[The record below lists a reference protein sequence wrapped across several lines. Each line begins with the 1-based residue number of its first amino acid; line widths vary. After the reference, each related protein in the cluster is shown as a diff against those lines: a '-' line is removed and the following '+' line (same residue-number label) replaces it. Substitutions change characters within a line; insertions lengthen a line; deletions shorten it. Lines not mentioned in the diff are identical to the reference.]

1 MFKIKY
7 LCSEQ
12 NPESIKTIFKYL
24 GRLIFIPL
32 ELLFGAIFVL
42 FIYILFASQIPTPE
56 VPDIHIGTRKKV
68 GKDHYVLGDN
78 YLKKND
84 FGVWEMY
91 IEGDPYERGLIYGE
105 LAKELIQRQ
114 EDIFVD
120 QINQFVP
127 KGAFQQFLKLMV
139 GFFNS
144 DLPKNIPLE
153 NQQEIYGISQSFSSK
168 YDYIA
173 DKYVRIL
180 NYHAAH
186 DIGHALNDY
195 SVVGCT
201 SFALKGSKTEGNELM
216 LGRNFDFYVGDAFA
230 EDQLILFVK
239 PTKGFAFASYSWA
252 GFTGVA
258 SGLNDQGL
266 SVTINASKSDLPTG
280 SKMPISLLAREILQY
295 ASTIDE
301 AIVIAKKRKTF
312 VSETLMIGS
321 AKDGKAVL
329 IEKSP
334 SKLGV
339 FEMQSDELVCAN
351 HYQSKTFIK
360 DSVNINNIAQS
371 DSKYRF
377 DRVDELLSSKN
388 NFTPAAIVEVLRDQY
403 GQNGDTLGLGNP
415 RAVNQLQ
422 ALHSVVIVPQR
433 KEFYISTQDFQL
445 GAFIGYDLTQTFA
458 LKKGIITDT
467 ISASRFLQS
476 KAYAS
481 FLSFKK
487 TRQAIS
493 NYLMFDT
500 ALELSKQEIDSFI
513 ASNSESYVTYEQ
525 LGKYFKKRKEYQRAA
540 SYFKVALTKNVA
552 SKQVEEELQT
562 LLKECQSN

>member
-12 NPESIKTIFKYL
+12 NPDSIKTFFKYL

-32 ELLFGAIFVL
+32 ELLFGAIFIL

-56 VPDIHIGTRKKV
+56 VPDIHVGTRKKV

-91 IEGDPYERGLIYGE
+91 IEGEPYERGLIYGE
-105 LAKELIQRQ
+105 LAKELIQHQ

-153 NQQEIYGISQSFSSK
+153 NQQEIYGISQSFSSE

-173 DKYVRIL
+173 EKYVRIL

-201 SFALKGSKTEGNELM
+201 SFALKGEKTEGNELM

-301 AIVIAKKRKTF
+301 AIAIAKKRQTF

-339 FEMQSDELVCAN
+339 YKMKSDELICSN
-351 HYQSKTFIK
+351 HYQSETFIK
-360 DSVNINNIAQS
+360 DSVNIKNIAQS

-377 DRVDELLSSKN
+377 DRVDELLTTKN
-388 NFTPAAIVEVLRDQY
+388 KFNPTSIVQVLRDQY
-403 GQNGDTLGLGNP
+403 ATNGDTLGLGNP

-422 ALHSVVIVPQR
+422 ALHSVVILPER
-433 KEFYISTQDFQL
+433 KEFFISTHDFQL
-445 GAFIGYDLTQTFA
+445 GAFIGYDLKQTFTT
-458 LKKGIITDT
+458 KKGSIIDT
-467 ISASRFLQS
+467 IQASSFLDS
-476 KAYAS
+476 KAYQS
-481 FLSFKK
+481 FLDFKK

-493 NYLMFDT
+493 SYLLFDT
-500 ALELSKQEIDSFI
+500 KLELSQQEIVQFI

-525 LGKYFKKRKEYQRAA
+525 LGKYFKKRKNYKRAA
-540 SYFKVALTKNVA
+540 TNFKLALTKKVA
-552 SKQVEEELQT
+552 SPHIEKELQT

>member
-1 MFKIKY
+1 M
-7 LCSEQ
+7 
-12 NPESIKTIFKYL
+12 
-24 GRLIFIPL
+24 
-32 ELLFGAIFVL
+32 LFV
-42 FIYILFASQIPTPE
+42 SQIPTPE
-56 VPDIHIGTRKKV
+56 VPDIHIGTRKKI

-91 IEGDPYERGLIYGE
+91 IEGEPYERGLIYGE

-127 KGAFQQFLKLMV
+127 KGFFQQFLKLLV
-139 GFFNS
+139 GYFNS
-144 DLPKNIPLE
+144 DIPKNIPLE
-153 NQQEIYGISQSFSSK
+153 NQQEIYGISQSFSCK

-173 DKYVRIL
+173 EKYVRIL

-195 SVVGCT
+195 SIVGCT
-201 SFALKGSKTEGNELM
+201 SFALKGEKTKGNELM
-216 LGRNFDFYVGDAFA
+216 IGRNFDFYVGDEFA

-239 PTKGFAFASYSWA
+239 PSTGHAFASYSWA

-258 SGLNDQGL
+258 SGLNEQGL

-301 AIVIAKKRKTF
+301 AVAIAKKRHTF

-334 SKLGV
+334 AKLGV
-339 FEMQSDELVCAN
+339 FEMKSDELVCAN
-351 HYQSKTFIK
+351 HYQSDVFIK
-360 DSVNINNIAQS
+360 DSVNIKNILQS
-371 DSKYRF
+371 DSKYRYN
-377 DRVDELLSSKN
+377 RVDELLHKDKK
-388 NFTPAAIVEVLRDQY
+388 FTPTSIVEVLRDQY
-403 GQNGDTLGLGNP
+403 ASDGDTLGLGNP

-422 ALHSVVIVPQR
+422 ALHSVVILPER
-433 KEFYISTQDFQL
+433 KEFFISTKNFQL

-458 LKKGIITDT
+458 SKHGVIVDT
-467 ISASRFLQS
+467 ISAS
-476 KAYAS
+476 S
-481 FLSFKK
+481 FLSSADFKSFK
-487 TRQAIS
+487 DFKQMRQAIS
-493 NYLMFDT
+493 QYLMFDT
-500 ALELSKQEIDSFI
+500 KLELSEKEIAQFI

-525 LGKYFKKRKEYQRAA
+525 LGRYFLKGKNKKRAATYFKLALSK
-540 SYFKVALTKNVA
+540 KVASPQIEK
-552 SKQVEEELQT
+552 ELQT

>member
-1 MFKIKY
+1 M
-7 LCSEQ
+7 LR
-12 NPESIKTIFKYL
+12 TIFKYL
-24 GRLIFIPL
+24 GRLIFIPI
-32 ELLFGAIFVL
+32 ELLFAFIFIL
-42 FIYILFASQIPTPE
+42 FIYILFASHIPAPE
-56 VPDIHIGTRKKV
+56 VPNISIGQRKKV
-68 GKDHYVLGDN
+68 GQNHYVLGNN
-78 YLKKND
+78 YLKKNQ

-91 IEGDPYERGLIYGE
+91 LEGDPYERGLIYGE

-127 KGAFQQFLKLMV
+127 KGFFQQFLKLML

-144 DLPKNIPLE
+144 NLPENIPLE
-153 NQQEIYGISQSFSSK
+153 NQQEIYGISQSFSDE

-173 DKYVRIL
+173 PKYARIL

-195 SVVGCT
+195 SIVGCT
-201 SFALKGSKTEGNELM
+201 SFALKGAKTEGNELI

-239 PTKGFAFASYSWA
+239 PTKGHAFASYSWA

-258 SGLNDQGL
+258 SGLNEKGL

-301 AIVIAKKRKTF
+301 AIAIAKKRHTF

-321 AKDGKAVL
+321 AIDGKAVL

-334 SKLGV
+334 TKLGV
-339 FEMQSDELVCAN
+339 FDSKSDQLVCSN
-351 HYQSKTFIK
+351 HYQSNTFLK
-360 DSVNINNIAQS
+360 DSVNIQNIAES

-377 DRVDELLSSKN
+377 DRVNELLKSTNKFNSK
-388 NFTPAAIVEVLRDQY
+388 TVVDVLRDQY
-403 GQNGDTLGLGNP
+403 GANGDTLGMGNP
-415 RAVNQLQ
+415 RAVNQLL
-422 ALHSVVIVPQR
+422 ALHSVVILPVE
-433 KEFYISTQDFQL
+433 KTFYISTSDYQL
-445 GAFIGYDLTQTFA
+445 GAFIGYNLPKTFE
-458 LKKGIITDT
+458 LKKGIVSDT
-467 ISASRFLQS
+467 IAASSFIDS
-476 KAYAS
+476 KKYEL
-481 FLSFKK
+481 FKEFKK
-487 TRQAIS
+487 TKQKIS
-493 NYLMFDT
+493 AYLMFDASLNLT
-500 ALELSKQEIDSFI
+500 SSQINKFI

-525 LGKYFKKRKEYQRAA
+525 LGRYFFKRNDKQNAGKYFKL
-540 SYFKVALTKNVA
+540 ALTKEIA
-552 SKQVEEELQT
+552 SKQIEKELEL
-562 LLKECQSN
+562 LLKKCQ

>member
-12 NPESIKTIFKYL
+12 NLDSIKTFFKYL

-56 VPDIHIGTRKKV
+56 VPDIHIGKRTKV

-91 IEGDPYERGLIYGE
+91 IEGEPYERGLIYGE

-173 DKYVRIL
+173 EKYVRIL

-301 AIVIAKKRKTF
+301 AIAIAKKRKTF

-351 HYQSKTFIK
+351 HYQSTTFVK

-388 NFTPAAIVEVLRDQY
+388 NFTPTSIVEVLRDQY

-433 KEFYISTQDFQL
+433 KEFYISTHDFQL

-467 ISASRFLQS
+467 ISAS
-476 KAYAS
+476 S
-481 FLSFKK
+481 FLHSSAYESFLAFKK

-500 ALELSKQEIDSFI
+500 PLVLSKQEIDAFI
-513 ASNSESYVTYEQ
+513 RSNAESYVTYEQ

-552 SKQVEEELQT
+552 SKQVEKELQT